1 MDGALAGITRG
12 LILDPASELNTHALE
27 PAIAAC
33 NLCTADNAAS
43 PAMILTRPFLRP
55 WHKSNDLRRL
65 MVR

>member
-12 LILDPASELNTHALE
+12 HTLDPALELNTHALE

-43 PAMILTRPFLRP
+43 PAMILTRPFPLP
-55 WHKSNDLRRL
+55 WHNSNDLRLL
-65 MVR
+65 MVG